1 MASWPT
7 TAASGAASTVAG
19 SGEVGRDGGE
29 LAGGAAGQEE
39 NAVVVRDAG
48 DGAESGLGVGGAL
61 DEILAAMGDLE
72 HAHAGAP
79 PVRELGGGLLEDG
92 QGELGG
98 TG

>member
-1 MASWPT
+1 
-7 TAASGAASTVAG
+7 
-19 SGEVGRDGGE
+19 
-29 LAGGAAGQEE
+29 
-39 NAVVVRDAG
+39 
-48 DGAESGLGVGGAL
+48 
-61 DEILAAMGDLE
+61 MGDLE